1 MYFDKVDFELET
13 NNILENEKIIL
24 DFDVRYK
31 TIDFNI
37 LIESIPVNW
46 NIRVKDLSDFI
57 NETLL
62 QKYNVS
68 IDTDH
73 KIYFYYN
80 KKHV

>member
-80 KKHV
+80 NKHV